1 LSFVLAFVMIER
13 INPYVHC
20 ISKVVCHGL
29 VDRGKKGVIMRIRNY
44 REVDLP
50 TLVDIQQLAAK
61 TDSTEAMGAADF
73 EEWLAQPELEAE
85 TNVFVITDDDES
97 NEWGQAGTLE
107 GVEGEVVGYT
117 VVQLRYSQHAYHF
130 LCEGAVHPAHRRR
143 GAGRALLICGLN
155 RARTWS
161 AEFEFEAE
169 EKESPIYFEALLPL
183 RDPASD
189 KLAAKW
195 DMQST
200 NEPVLEGMKLY
211 RREL

>member
-1 LSFVLAFVMIER
+1 
-13 INPYVHC
+13 
-20 ISKVVCHGL
+20 
-29 VDRGKKGVIMRIRNY
+29 MRIRNY
-44 REVDLP
+44 RQGDTP
-50 TLVDIQQLAAK
+50 TLVHIQQLAA
-61 TDSTEAMGAADF
+61 AADGTEPLSMTDF
-73 EEWLAQPELEAE
+73 ETWLTQPELEAE

-117 VVQLRYSQHAYHF
+117 VVQLRYSQHVYHF
-130 LCEGAVHPAHRRR
+130 LCEGAVHPMHRRR

-155 RARTWS
+155 RARSWS

-189 KLAAKW
+189 KLAAKC
-195 DMQST
+195 DMQPT
-200 NEPVLEGMKLY
+200 TEPVLEGMKLY